1 MAKNIEA
8 QGIRVGYIIGGI
20 LAVLLSALLIVM
32 YLPDF
37 LTAVFGLPQIWDLYT
52 PISELVGTNIMEF
65 FNNWGAAGIMVLFFL
80 IYFVCM
86 SARQSKSAT
95 MFRLTGMF
103 GALGCSLPFVAT
115 ALKSMNLVD
124 LTSYVGYG
132 LLGTFVLAFI
142 FYIVGLIL
150 RSKQKF
156 HKNKAS
162 TTLVFCVTFWL
173 LFVALQSLYYVGEA
187 FGVEALTKTFFDV
200 ITFVNTHIFSI
211 LAIYLFISA
220 IWMFLTVPHHVRVE
234 YNADTPDMA
243 KPAESIEEQAQNV
256 KLSPEEEAAAKQRS
270 TEAIKGSGAPVTQPL
285 NVYPD
290 KQNTPM
296 PNPYRRK
303 PIQPIPA
310 TPQAQPRPQNPLVSA
325 QNFGSIRQVAPQNN
339 VQQTF
344 GGQTNNQMIT
354 PQNPYNPA
362 TPNALPNQYQPTQN
376 VVSNYSQPRPAMPQ
390 PRPAMPQPRPAMP
403 QPRPAMP
410 QPRPA
415 MPQPRPITQQNNI
428 QQPYGSMP
436 TNQAQQPRQYA
447 QPVRPVAQPQQY
459 GRPQPIRPAMQNS
472 PNMAPNFFNPNQQQ
486 PRPYT
491 QPYNPLGQRQR
502 PIYPQQPNVANNP
515 NNYIPN
521 NTRPINPNNPN
532 NSNNPNNPNN
542 PNGNNGTNNGW

>member
-20 LAVLLSALLIVM
+20 LAVLLAALLIVM

-52 PISELVGTNIMEF
+52 PISELVGSNVMEY

-86 SARQSKSAT
+86 AARQSKSAT

-115 ALKSMNLVD
+115 ALKSMELVD
-124 LTSYVGYG
+124 LTGYVGYV
-132 LLGTFVLAFI
+132 LLGTFALAFI

-150 RSKQKF
+150 RGKQKF

-173 LFVALQSLYYVGEA
+173 LFTALQALYYVGEA
-187 FGVEALTKTFFDV
+187 FGIEALTTTFLDV
-200 ITFVNTHIFSI
+200 ITFVNTYIFTI
-211 LAIYLFISA
+211 LAIYLIISA

-243 KPAESIEEQAQNV
+243 KPTESIEEQAKNIT
-256 KLSPEEEAAAKQRS
+256 LSPEEEAAAKQRS

-285 NVYPD
+285 NVYPG
-290 KQNTPM
+290 KQNASM

-310 TPQAQPRPQNPLVSA
+310 TPQAQPKPLNTQAAA
-325 QNFGSIRQVAPQNN
+325 QNFGAVRQVTPQNT
-339 VQQTF
+339 VQQPF
-344 GGQTNNQMIT
+344 GMQTPNQVIT

-362 TPNALPNQYQPTQN
+362 TPNVMPNQHQTMPNAVPNYHHPRPVVQQQPNTYAQPTTQHRP
-376 VVSNYSQPRPAMPQ
+376 VMQQPMQQPRPFVQPKTQQPCGGMPMNQ
-390 PRPAMPQPRPAMP
+390 PQQTRPFTQPIRPA
-403 QPRPAMP
+403 
-410 QPRPA
+410 
-415 MPQPRPITQQNNI
+415 
-428 QQPYGSMP
+428 
-436 TNQAQQPRQYA
+436 
-447 QPVRPVAQPQQY
+447 VQPQQY
-459 GRPQPIRPAMQNS
+459 GKPQPVRPAMPNT
-472 PNMAPNFFNPNQQQ
+472 PNMAPNFFNPGQQK
-486 PRPYT
+486 PRPFA
-491 QPYNPLGQRQR
+491 QPYNPTGQGQR
-502 PIYPQQPNVANNP
+502 PVNPQQQNVANNP

-521 NTRPINPNNPN
+521 NFRPTNPNNPN
-532 NSNNPNNPNN
+532 NQ
-542 PNGNNGTNNGW
+542 NGTNNNGTNNGW